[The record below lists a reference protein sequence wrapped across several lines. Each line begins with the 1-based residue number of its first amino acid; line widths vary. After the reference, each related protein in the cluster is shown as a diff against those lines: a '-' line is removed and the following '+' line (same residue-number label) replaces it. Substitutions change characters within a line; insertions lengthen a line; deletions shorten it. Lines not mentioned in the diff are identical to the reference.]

1 MTRLEVATLSIRT
14 ATAAAALQG
23 IERHAA
29 QAGSKGTLCAVWTA
43 EIGTLNRILIV
54 RAFDEHDDL
63 LAERARIVESGDF
76 FGASGE
82 LVDCTFETWAPFP
95 FVTPRLAGEFGGVYE
110 FRVYGVK
117 PAGIRPTLAAWE
129 AAVPPRTRLS
139 PIVMAAYALD
149 GATPRIM
156 HACPY
161 ADLNER
167 SRIRAEA
174 VAAGIW
180 PPKGGPDWLTVMQS
194 TICIP
199 ARFSPLR

>member
-1 MTRLEVATLSIRT
+1 MKYLEVATLSIRT

-23 IERHAA
+23 IERHAGA
-29 QAGSKGTLCAVWTA
+29 QGGRGTLCAVWTA
-43 EIGTLNRILIV
+43 EIGGLNRILIV

-63 LAERARIVESGDF
+63 LAERARIVESGEF
-76 FGASGE
+76 FGASGA

-95 FVTPRLAGEFGGVYE
+95 FVPPRLFGEFGSVYE

-117 PAGIRPTLAAWE
+117 PAGLRPTLAAWE
-129 AAVPPRTRLS
+129 AAVPARARLS

-149 GATPRIM
+149 GATPRIL
-156 HACPY
+156 HVCPY

-167 SRIRAEA
+167 SRIRGEA
-174 VAAGIW
+174 VAAGVW